1 MQATLATA
9 SLFASL
15 AHGQT
20 FNATGTGAIPDS
32 GNGTCWTTAGTPL
45 SMPIVVSGV
54 GGAITNMSVSLTM
67 THTWVG
73 DLNVTLSAPGGSPS
87 FTIFGRTGSASTS
100 GGSIVNCGYPS
111 NMSGTYVYADPSA
124 TSNNW
129 WTAANVAD
137 ASNIATGTYF
147 TTPLGA
153 PAGAV
158 PTAGTAFNAA
168 FAGLTPAQI
177 NGTWTLTITDNTSG
191 DIGSVSAASL
201 TLVAGAPPAIAYAP
215 TPNAAP
221 ATVTFA
227 SGAATIAATPSGGNG
242 SGAAST
248 TTVNGC
254 AISGVSGPG
263 SFGSVAGVNLSF
275 VGSTTTA
282 QNIGLTCTGG
292 TSPTTA
298 SLTCNETRGS
308 AAAVARTWGLTCPT
322 ADIAPTVTYAP
333 SPNAA
338 PATVTFASGTAT
350 IAATPAAGSGSGA
363 NATTTVNGCS
373 ISGTSGP
380 GSFGSVAGVNLSF
393 VGSTTTA
400 QNIGLTCTGG
410 TSPTTASLTCNETR
424 GSAAAVARTWGLT
437 CPVGNIAPAFAYTP
451 AASGTITATGGTT
464 IGTTGTLTLT
474 ASVATAGSGSGA
486 AATTTTTCTAPT
498 APFSGF
504 AGSVTAVGA
513 GAISGSP
520 LTGSCTLGANGVIQT
535 LSCTENR
542 GGTPTAVS
550 FQLSCPA
557 GSLLPAQISASP
569 TAGPITFGVNGVGST
584 ASRTISI
591 TNTAGANSNNLNV
604 SGCSINPAIAGFSLV
619 GTPNLSLAPGATGT
633 IVVNYSPT
641 TAGAF
646 DSATLTC
653 TVGNVTGTTA
663 ITWSLS
669 GNGLAAVVPTLD
681 PKALAALMA
690 LLAGFAL
697 LVAAKRRS

>member
-32 GNGTCWTTAGTPL
+32 GSGTCWTTAGTPL

-67 THTWVG
+67 THSWVG

-87 FTIFGRTGSASTS
+87 FTIFGRTGSASGS
-100 GGSIVNCGYPS
+100 GIPTTDCGYPS
-111 NMSGTYVYADPSA
+111 NMNGTYIFADPSG

-158 PTAGTAFNAA
+158 PTAGSAFNAA

-248 TTVNGC
+248 NTVNGC

-308 AAAVARTWGLTCPT
+308 AAAVARTW
-322 ADIAPTVTYAP
+322 V
-333 SPNAA
+333 
-338 PATVTFASGTAT
+338 
-350 IAATPAAGSGSGA
+350 
-363 NATTTVNGCS
+363 
-373 ISGTSGP
+373 
-380 GSFGSVAGVNLSF
+380 
-393 VGSTTTA
+393 
-400 QNIGLTCTGG
+400 
-410 TSPTTASLTCNETR
+410 
-424 GSAAAVARTWGLT
+424 LT

-464 IGTTGTLTLT
+464 IGTTGTLTLA
-474 ASVATAGSGSGA
+474 ASVATADSGSGA

-520 LTGSCTLGANGVIQT
+520 LTGSCTLGASAATQT

-697 LVAAKRRS
+697 LVAAKRRN

>member
-87 FTIFGRTGSASTS
+87 FTIFGRTGSASTTPS
-100 GGSIVNCGYPS
+100 PGPNCGYPS

-227 SGAATIAATPSGGNG
+227 SGAATIAATPSGGSG
-242 SGAAST
+242 SGAAS
-248 TTVNGC
+248 
-254 AISGVSGPG
+254 
-263 SFGSVAGVNLSF
+263 
-275 VGSTTTA
+275 
-282 QNIGLTCTGG
+282 
-292 TSPTTA
+292 
-298 SLTCNETRGS
+298 
-308 AAAVARTWGLTCPT
+308 
-322 ADIAPTVTYAP
+322 
-333 SPNAA
+333 
-338 PATVTFASGTAT
+338 
-350 IAATPAAGSGSGA
+350 
-363 NATTTVNGCS
+363 TTTVNGCS

>member
-1 MQATLATA
+1 MRHITA
-9 SLFASL
+9 SRLWSGLIAAFSL
-15 AHGQT
+15 LGSVAQGQT

-32 GNGTCWTTAGTPL
+32 ANGTCWAAPGTAL

-87 FTIFGRTGSASTS
+87 FTIFGRTGSASTTPS
-100 GGSIVNCGYPS
+100 PGPNCGYAS

-129 WTAANVAD
+129 WTAANVTD
-137 ASNIATGTYF
+137 GTNIATGTYF

-158 PTAGTAFNAA
+158 PTAGSAFNAA
-168 FAGLTPAQI
+168 FAALTPAQI

-191 DIGSVSAASL
+191 DTGSVSAASL
-201 TLVAGAPPAIAYAP
+201 TLTAGAPPAVAYAP
-215 TPNAAP
+215 APNAAP

-227 SGAATIAATPSGGNG
+227 TGAATITATPSAGSG

-298 SLTCNETRGS
+298 SLSCNETRGS
-308 AAAVARTWGLTCPT
+308 SAAVVRTWGLTCP
-322 ADIAPTVTYAP
+322 A
-333 SPNAA
+333 
-338 PATVTFASGTAT
+338 
-350 IAATPAAGSGSGA
+350 
-363 NATTTVNGCS
+363 
-373 ISGTSGP
+373 
-380 GSFGSVAGVNLSF
+380 
-393 VGSTTTA
+393 
-400 QNIGLTCTGG
+400 
-410 TSPTTASLTCNETR
+410 
-424 GSAAAVARTWGLT
+424 
-437 CPVGNIAPAFAYTP
+437 GNIAPAFTYAP
-451 AASGTITATGGTT
+451 AAAGTITATGGTT
-464 IGTTGTLTLT
+464 IGTTGNLTLT
-474 ASVATAGSGSGA
+474 ASIGTAGSGSGA
-486 AATTTTTCTAPT
+486 SATTTTSCTAPT
-498 APFSGF
+498 APFTGF
-504 AGSVTAVGA
+504 SGSVTAIGS

-520 LTGSCTLGANGVIQT
+520 LTGTCTLGASAVTQT

-542 GGTPTAVS
+542 GGTPTAVN

-557 GSLLPAQISASP
+557 GTLLPAQISTTPA
-569 TAGPITFGVNGVGST
+569 AGPIAFGVNALGT
-584 ASRTISI
+584 TTSRTISI
-591 TNTAGANSNNLNV
+591 TNTAGVNSNNLTV
-604 SGCSINPAIAGFSLV
+604 SGCSINPTIAGFSLV
-619 GTPNLSLAPGATGT
+619 GVPNLSLAPGATGS

-641 TAGAF
+641 TAAAIN
-646 DSATLTC
+646 SATLTC
-653 TVGNVTGTTA
+653 NVGNVAGTTA
-663 ITWSLS
+663 ISWSLN
-669 GNGLAAVVPTLD
+669 GNGLVAVVPTLD
-681 PKALAALMA
+681 PKALVALMT
-690 LLAGFAL
+690 LLAVFAL
-697 LVAAKRRS
+697 LFSTRRRR